1 MYKRKALHIFEI
13 CVLVNNNLYGKLL
26 SSLQFLIKTDERFKV
41 TSVPFFIPDFNL
53 LGYLT
58 ILYLKCYIDSIYIN
72 IILKQNKIII
82 LLTTSFEKSKT
93 VSFASSITKN
103 IVGSLSRIPVKLIC
117 CILYQNLIFVAYL
130 KYFNG
135 TAI

>member
-53 LGYLT
+53 LGY
-58 ILYLKCYIDSIYIN
+58 
-72 IILKQNKIII
+72 
-82 LLTTSFEKSKT
+82 
-93 VSFASSITKN
+93 
-103 IVGSLSRIPVKLIC
+103 
-117 CILYQNLIFVAYL
+117 
-130 KYFNG
+130 
-135 TAI
+135 